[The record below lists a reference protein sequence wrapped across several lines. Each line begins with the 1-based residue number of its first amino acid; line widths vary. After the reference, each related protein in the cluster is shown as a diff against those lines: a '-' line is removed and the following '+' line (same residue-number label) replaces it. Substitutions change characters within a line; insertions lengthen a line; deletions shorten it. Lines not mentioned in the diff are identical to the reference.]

1 MWGTSSE
8 SESEL
13 VISPSKKDW
22 DEGDECREH
31 PVKVK
36 VNHVISPSKKDWD
49 EGDECGEHPVK
60 VKVKVNLL
68 SHHPR
73 RIGTNEVSVGKILGK
88 IISPSKKDRDEGDEC
103 GEHPG
108 GRDHGEGG
116 PGVHVVVVVERLHDG
131 KIPVHGHGK
140 NIGQKR
146 IFQIILR

>member
-13 VISPSKKDW
+13 VISPSKKDQ
-22 DEGDECREH
+22 
-31 PVKVK
+31 
-36 VNHVISPSKKDWD
+36 
-49 EGDECGEHPVK
+49 
-60 VKVKVNLL
+60 
-68 SHHPR
+68 
-73 RIGTNEVSVGKILGK
+73 
-88 IISPSKKDRDEGDEC
+88 DEGDEC